1 MRNLSKAVGGIHQD
15 KFMEKCPEIFS
26 SVENVILDI
35 WEALKAGDESN
46 KGNLCHESWNAIKEH
61 IEKYKLI
68 ENFSIFNDSMGKNTE
83 LWRYWSIILDKI
95 MSVVI
100 NLTQPFRDAGWAL
113 HLSPIRRAMSLIF
126 AFDQTNYCRWLPLY
140 YEDCMRLKTNFPI
153 LHEAIQ

>member
-1 MRNLSKAVGGIHQD
+1 MRNLSKAVCGIHQD
-15 KFMEKCPEIFS
+15 KFMEKYPEIFS

-46 KGNLCHESWNAIKEH
+46 KGNLCHESWNALKEH

-95 MSVVI
+95 MSAVI

-113 HLSPIRRAMSLIF
+113 HLSPIRRAMSLSLLLIELTIVAGF
-126 AFDQTNYCRWLPLY
+126 LY
-140 YEDCMRLKTNFPI
+140 TMRI
-153 LHEAIQ
+153 V

>member
-113 HLSPIRRAMSLIF
+113 HF
-126 AFDQTNYCRWLPLY
+126 VTNK
-140 YEDCMRLKTNFPI
+140 ESHVTNLCF
-153 LHEAIQ
+153 